1 MGDKL
6 PRGLY
11 ALLDDSLVPPGEL
24 PAFAA
29 KVAKV
34 AAVAQVRLKSLRD
47 RDALALIR
55 QVKAALDARNVPLIV
70 NDRADLALICKAAG
84 VHLGDDD
91 LPVAEARKI
100 LGPQALIGRT
110 CRNLA
115 HIAAAKEQG
124 ADHAGVGPVF
134 VTTTKSVEA
143 PRLGLEGLREVCSAS
158 PLPVV
163 AIAGIGPST
172 FDAVLSAGAHCAA
185 VGSLLPGFLK

>member
-24 PAFAA
+24 PAWAER
-29 KVAKV
+29 VSGV
-34 AAVAQVRLKSLRD
+34 CAVAQLRLKSLRD
-47 RDALALIR
+47 REALALILA
-55 QVKAALDARNVPLIV
+55 VKRLLDARKVPLIV
-70 NDRADLALICKAAG
+70 NDRVDLALISKAAG

-100 LGPQALIGRT
+100 LGPGALIGRT

-115 HIAAAKEQG
+115 HLAQAKEQG

-134 VTTTKSVEA
+134 ATKTKTVDA
-143 PRLGLEGLREVCSAS
+143 PLLQLQGLRDVCAAS

-163 AIAGIGPST
+163 AIAGIGPDT
-172 FDAVLSAGAHCAA
+172 FDDVLEAGAHCAA